1 MKQNKAKSI
10 SKAWTMRTK
19 ARLHVSLLLFVLM
32 SLFMLFGCGRINTS
46 GNSVSD
52 GGSGISTATN
62 ESDLESDASTESS
75 FSSNSSESERVRV
88 SYRAEEGGYVDGETE
103 QAVEKF
109 GTSVLVIA
117 VADEGYDF
125 VGWSDGVKS
134 ASRKDYDIA
143 ADFVV
148 TAKFAKRSFSVYYQ
162 ASAGGRVEGKTVQI
176 VKWQEDA
183 EPVTAEANAGYAF
196 IGWSDGVTA
205 NPRRDVD
212 IRGEMAVTA
221 LFEKQTFSVIY
232 EAEKGGQIV
241 GEAKQTV
248 KWGESSAMVTAKP
261 KEGYEFFGWSDGV
274 TEATRVDENIKHDER
289 LIAKFTPK
297 EMKVFYKL
305 HSTLGEIINTET
317 EENVAIVYVPYGE
330 DAPEVKA
337 VPKTDGKGKEYV
349 FMYWSDGVE
358 TAERHDKNVTS
369 DLTVTAYFGYRAEYK
384 VDANRGGR
392 IGGNSVQEILP
403 SEAYE
408 EVEAIPDLGYIF
420 VGWSDL
426 NLEEKRLDA
435 DIHKNIEYIAYFEP
449 IKKTFR
455 YDYGTEEQYP
465 VQEVVIDRFA
475 IAETEFVVPSRK
487 GYVFGGWY
495 ADKEYRVRIT
505 AEDGRYMYGYAVFTL
520 ESDTLYARW
529 HKEGE
534 TKDSHKILLIFVD
547 EASASFYSYITDHT
561 EEAYYKMSM
570 YDYRA
575 SKWVQKILFD
585 TLNKW
590 FSGEV
595 EFEVDSYYTIQPVE
609 NMSVTMIPGSQPEF
623 CKLRY
628 RLFADEMEEVGTLQH
643 NYHNT
648 LVTVELDDEEGTY
661 NSVAGNAVA
670 KNGCTYFE
678 MYWGANKNYLEIL
691 EGLEIGDKNFSDNL
705 IDVYLH
711 ELAHTAYRMCK
722 FEESDGTLHFTL
734 NYFQYEKKM
743 AEIEALKL
751 YFLNEAEI
759 DGSIYGIPK
768 DYWLH
773 RTNVRYNYVVE
784 QTDASSSILVCS
796 VKIYGE
802 GNVLQRYICG
812 ELNYGG
818 GITVEAVAAEGYRFL
833 KWTDGVTTA
842 VRHDIIISYVNVQ
855 AIFEKI

>member
-1 MKQNKAKSI
+1 MS
-10 SKAWTMRTK
+10 TK

-32 SLFMLFGCGRINTS
+32 SLFMLFGCSRIDTNDDS
-46 GNSVSD
+46 ASD
-52 GGSGISTATN
+52 GGSGVSTAIN

-75 FSSNSSESERVRV
+75 FFSDSSESERVRV
-88 SYRAEEGGYVDGETE
+88 SYRAEEGGYIDGETE

-134 ASRKDYDIA
+134 AARKDYDIA

-162 ASAGGRVEGKTVQI
+162 ASAGGRVEGKAVQI
-176 VKWQEDA
+176 VKWQEAA
-183 EPVTAEANAGYAF
+183 EPVTAEANVGYTF

-232 EAEKGGQIV
+232 EAENGGQIV

-261 KEGYEFFGWSDGV
+261 KEGYEFSGWSDGV

-289 LIAKFTPK
+289 FIAKFTPK
-297 EMKVFYKL
+297 EMKVFYRL
-305 HSTLGEIINTET
+305 QSTLGEIINTET
-317 EENVAIVYVPYGE
+317 EESVAIVYVPYGE

-408 EVEAIPDLGYIF
+408 EVEAIPDPGYIF

-465 VQEVVIDRFA
+465 VQEVFIDRFA
-475 IAETEFVVPSRK
+475 IEETEFVVPSRK

-505 AEDGRYMYGYAVFTL
+505 AEDGRYMYGFAVFTL

-534 TKDSHKILLIFVD
+534 TKDPHKILLIFVD

-585 TLNKW
+585 TLNEW
-590 FSGEV
+590 LFGEV

-609 NMSVTMIPGSQPEF
+609 NISVTMIPGSQPENSWL
-623 CKLRY
+623 KY
-628 RLFADEMEEVGTLQH
+628 SLFAYEIDEIGTIQH
-643 NYHNT
+643 HYHNT
-648 LVTVELDDEEGTY
+648 LVTVELDDEAEIPNAQSGI
-661 NSVAGNAVA
+661 AGC
-670 KNGCTYFE
+670 KNGCIYFSSL
-678 MYWGANKNYLEIL
+678 WGANRDYLEKL
-691 EGLEIGDKNFSDNL
+691 NKLVAEDKTFNENF
-705 IDVYLH
+705 IETYLH
-711 ELAHTAYRMCK
+711 EFVHTVELMCYSTK
-722 FEESDGTLHFTL
+722 DSNFHDFLYHPQNKNSSVVSEKEYLL
-734 NYFQYEKKM
+734 NNGEL
-743 AEIEALKL
+743 EGIH
-751 YFLNEAEI
+751 
-759 DGSIYGIPK
+759 YGIPK
-768 DYWLH
+768 EYWRH
-773 RTNVRYNYVVE
+773 QTRVYYNYVAE

-796 VKIYGE
+796 VKIYGN
-802 GNVLQRYICG
+802 GNALQRYISG
-812 ELNYGG
+812 NMSYGDE
-818 GITVEAVAAEGYRFL
+818 ITVEAVPAEGYRFV